1 LQDDPTQPLTGD
13 ISSTSLLGTQGDA
26 GHVEQRETGPSC
38 DFGNIDL
45 SHAELQGWLR
55 HVNDVRNLLPMP
67 KEQLQNPTPLE
78 AGVWVGSLQHAA
90 KIGELRRCGVRA
102 VVNMVGAWWKR
113 GGLNYERPQYPQ
125 DWDYLEV
132 HAQDE
137 LGVTILQDHFAQ
149 IYGFMQRCHRERKP
163 IFVYCR
169 MGINR
174 SVTVC
179 VAFLMCLLKWSLPQA
194 LHHVLYH
201 RPLTLT
207 NVTFQEELIKL
218 AKVNGLLHC
227 SPKVNKLVREVDAP
241 LHYVWQAAQSG
252 KHESSVHVDQII
264 DTLKHLGAAGLCL
277 GVLQEDLEALSH
289 ADGLVSWE
297 QFKDLVSSDVDTG
310 VRSSIFNLYR
320 KKLLTVKPC
329 FSIINLI

>member
-1 LQDDPTQPLTGD
+1 
-13 ISSTSLLGTQGDA
+13 
-26 GHVEQRETGPSC
+26 
-38 DFGNIDL
+38 
-45 SHAELQGWLR
+45 
-55 HVNDVRNLLPMP
+55 
-67 KEQLQNPTPLE
+67 
-78 AGVWVGSLQHAA
+78 
-90 KIGELRRCGVRA
+90 
-102 VVNMVGAWWKR
+102 
-113 GGLNYERPQYPQ
+113 
-125 DWDYLEV
+125 
-132 HAQDE
+132 
-137 LGVTILQDHFAQ
+137 
-149 IYGFMQRCHRERKP
+149 
-163 IFVYCR
+163 
-169 MGINR
+169 
-174 SVTVC
+174 
-179 VAFLMCLLKWSLPQA
+179 VAFLMCRLKWSLPQA

-227 SPKVNKLVREVDAP
+227 SPKVEKLVREVEAP

-252 KHESSVHVDQII
+252 KHESSVRVDRII

-320 KKLLTVKPC
+320 KKQLTAHDIAMCIAGRELARRPHSKRC
-329 FSIINLI
+329 